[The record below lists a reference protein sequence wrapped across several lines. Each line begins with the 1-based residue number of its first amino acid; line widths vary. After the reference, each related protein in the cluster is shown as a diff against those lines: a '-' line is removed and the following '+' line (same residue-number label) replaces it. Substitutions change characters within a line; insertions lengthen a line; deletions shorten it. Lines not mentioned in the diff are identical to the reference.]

1 MYQKW
6 RSGLGLFL
14 KTTLLVLCLFQAG
27 CGLMHVVP
35 IQLARLSQTEIYT
48 QKFSFLNELENCQYQ
63 GMSDIIEAQ
72 NKRMDN
78 IFKELLG
85 PMNWQNLKDLYGLD
99 TVRSELIEKKI
110 YLKGI
115 INFTIYINPVRQ
127 DLFMAEGSG
136 RYFLIREMT
145 SEILLSGDFYIKGD
159 YHSINELNNGSLMLD
174 VKLFVTRVPDRITY
188 YKDVYLKY
196 EIFIDTS
203 MKEDQIYSID
213 YNNKHKVYLMENE
226 DDNKTSDEKMIAEL
240 SLGKKGGESK
250 LFDLRGLNF
259 LKKDYRKKANKL
271 FPYKLDI
278 FPK

>member
-1 MYQKW
+1 MYHKS
-6 RSGLGLFL
+6 RSYFGLYL
-14 KTTLLVLCLFQAG
+14 KIALPFLCLFQIG

-35 IQLARLSQTEIYT
+35 VQLARISQTETYI
-48 QKFSFLNELENCQYQ
+48 QKFSFLNELENCSYQ
-63 GMSDIIEAQ
+63 GVSDLIEAQ
-72 NKRMDN
+72 NIRMDK

-110 YLKGI
+110 YLKGL

-127 DLFMAEGSG
+127 DLFITEGSG
-136 RYFLIREMT
+136 RYFLIREKT

-174 VKLFVTRVPDRITY
+174 VQLFVTRVPDRITY

-203 MKEDQIYSID
+203 MKENQVYSID
-213 YNNKHKVYLMENE
+213 YNNRHKVYLMENE
-226 DDNKTSDEKMIAEL
+226 DDNTTSDEKMIAEL
-240 SLGKKGGESK
+240 SFGKKGGESK
-250 LFDLRGLNF
+250 LFDLRGLYF
-259 LKKDYRKKANKL
+259 LKKDYGEKSNKL
-271 FPYKLDI
+271 FPYI
-278 FPK
+278 FE